1 MVIFLSLFSSW
12 RAENIL
18 VQFLKIE
25 NHFIIV
31 QFIKNWKSF
40 MKNLIFYCSSV
51 HEVMGRAS
59 REASPSKARLLGTWR
74 AKSLTKT
81 TSHENLEK
89 LGKFCTKLGNLDT
102 KISHKN
108 RKPWKSREIRK
119 SLHKTC
125 KIDVGGTLGIQE
137 TKIWARKSTKPF
149 GNQDV
154 QGIAQKKQNRFWL
167 PRYHTK
173 A

>member
-1 MVIFLSLFSSW
+1 MKIVHEEVIFLF
-12 RAENIL
+12 
-18 VQFLKIE
+18 F
-25 NHFIIV
+25 
-31 QFIKNWKSF
+31 
-40 MKNLIFYCSSV
+40 CSV

-81 TSHENLEK
+81 TSHENPEK
-89 LGKFCTKLGNLDT
+89 LGKFCTKHGNLET

-119 SLHKTC
+119 SFYKTC
-125 KIDVGGTLGIQE
+125 EIDVGGTLGILE

-154 QGIAQKKQNRFWL
+154 QGIAQKKQDRFWL

>member
-1 MVIFLSLFSSW
+1 MKIVHGEFSFLLFFSSW
-12 RAENIL
+12 SDRTS
-18 VQFLKIE
+18 LKRGL
-25 NHFIIV
+25 
-31 QFIKNWKSF
+31 SF
-40 MKNLIFYCSSV
+40 QSQTP
-51 HEVMGRAS
+51 G
-59 REASPSKARLLGTWR
+59 
-74 AKSLTKT
+74 
-81 TSHENLEK
+81 NLESK
-89 LGKFCTKLGNLDT
+89 ISYKNHKPWNLEILGKFCTKHGNLET

-125 KIDVGGTLGIQE
+125 EIDVGETLGIQE

>member
-1 MVIFLSLFSSW
+1 MKSSEIIAGSSKPLPFRLATNMIESSVKGLSGIFSVIVENHFQFSYSVLEEVVIFSSLFSSW
-12 RAENIL
+12 RS
-18 VQFLKIE
+18 V
-25 NHFIIV
+25 NHFIVV

-81 TSHENLEK
+81 TSHENLKK
-89 LGKFCTKLGNLDT
+89 LRKFCTKHGNLET

-108 RKPWKSREIRK
+108 RKPWKP
-119 SLHKTC
+119 
-125 KIDVGGTLGIQE
+125 G
-137 TKIWARKSTKPF
+137 
-149 GNQDV
+149 
-154 QGIAQKKQNRFWL
+154 
-167 PRYHTK
+167 
-173 A
+173 